1 MLECGADGELTRAGE
16 SDAEE
21 HELTPCVS
29 LISRSAAL
37 DTNHLKV
44 DGAKK
49 PEHRNK
55 HAAVSTGQEGC
66 ADRWDRHSVS
76 EGLIWL
82 AAHRGRPERHVAPLS
97 MLGAKSTMP
106 STLLWGAA
114 PRGASASRSWAA
126 ASITGAFAGGV
137 KSATTKSKLPKI
149 EADTVVAMSL
159 L

>member
-1 MLECGADGELTRAGE
+1 MLEYGADGELTRAGE

-97 MLGAKSTMP
+97 MLCAKLSMS
-106 STLLWGAA
+106 STLLWGVA
-114 PRGASASRSWAA
+114 PCGTPASRSWAA
-126 ASITGAFAGGV
+126 ASITGALAGGV
-137 KSATTKSKLPKI
+137 NSDVTKSKLAKI
-149 EADTVVAMSL
+149 EA
-159 L
+159 